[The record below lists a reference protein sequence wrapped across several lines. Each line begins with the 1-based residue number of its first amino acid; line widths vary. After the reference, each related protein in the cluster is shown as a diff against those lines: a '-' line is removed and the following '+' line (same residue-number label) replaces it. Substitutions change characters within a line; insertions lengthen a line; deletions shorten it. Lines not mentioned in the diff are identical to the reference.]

1 MVHSLG
7 KDSSMHPQSLLSTML
22 STAARMWYHCMLSTA
37 ARMWYHCMLTKW
49 QAADKLLCVT
59 ASSVPICF
67 VR

>member
-7 KDSSMHPQSLLSTML
+7 KNSSMHPQSLVNT
-22 STAARMWYHCMLSTA
+22 MLSTA